1 MILADAAQSFSQTI
15 MGQIIIPLVSAAI
28 VAIAGAMI
36 KVVLDISSLKQS
48 VKSIGDDIAE
58 IKGDPDTMRW
68 SSYNGGPQRGVRG
81 RRQPGGK
88 R

>member
-68 SSYNGGPQRGVRG
+68 SSYNGGPHRGVQG